1 MVAEHGSQTLAIA
14 IAAGVFSQCVGRLLK
29 LPGIVV
35 LLALGFFLG
44 PEGLGWVHPESLG
57 DFLFWIVDFAVA
69 IILFEGGLN
78 LQWSR
83 LRRQE
88 MVIRRLVTVGAI
100 VTLVGAAASVYYL
113 LGWSWV
119 LAFLF
124 GSHVVVTGPT
134 VVTPLLRDLRLRP
147 KIKTVL
153 EAEGVLIDPIGAILA
168 VLVLQVALIPAAET
182 LQLELYAVA
191 RRMGFGLVAGAAAG
205 FLIGGA
211 LRLRF
216 LVPKGLEN
224 IFTLAAVIL
233 TLFGCDQVLSH
244 SGILAVTIAG
254 VVVGNMP
261 TEVDRD
267 LREFKDQLTVLLVG
281 TLFIILAADIRLD
294 DVLALGWP
302 AMIVVGSLI
311 LFVRPLTVALSTAG
325 SELSLREKIFVAWI
339 APRGIVAA
347 AIVSL
352 TVAAMELEGMAGGTE
367 LKALVFLTI
376 ASTVVLAGFTARPLS
391 SLLKLRLPG
400 RDRIAILGAQGLG
413 LALGRELREGGRE
426 VVFFDSDP
434 ERCRRAQEDGF
445 TVVFGDAL
453 EERTQLRGQIEL
465 VGQAIGLTPND
476 HLNSLFIGQAKEAGG
491 VTEGLVGLTRMDS
504 DGPPDHVKRTGGKV
518 LFDGQ
523 RDIGR
528 WDVRARH
535 GTLELIHLTYDSSG
549 IDGESVGEQQA
560 SKPRGQGIFVPLA
573 YQRGEKRSPVT
584 MDYVPKNGDVV
595 SYAIHTPDRDRA
607 LELLAEMGWAATEE
621 DEPEPALA
629 T

>member
-1 MVAEHGSQTLAIA
+1 MVAEQGSQTLAIA
-14 IAAGVFSQCVGRLLK
+14 IAAGVFSQCVGRLLR

-44 PEGLGWVHPESLG
+44 PEGLGWVHPDSLG

-78 LQWSR
+78 LQMSR

-88 MVIRRLVTVGAI
+88 MAIRRLVTIGAV
-100 VTLVGAAASVYYL
+100 VTLLGAAVSAHFL
-113 LGWSWV
+113 LDWSWL
-119 LAFLF
+119 LALLF

-182 LQLELYAVA
+182 LQLELYGVA
-191 RRMGFGLVAGAAAG
+191 MRLGFGLVAGVIAG

-233 TLFGCDQVLSH
+233 TLFGCDQVISH

-281 TLFIILAADIRLD
+281 TLFIILAADIGLD

-302 AMIVVGSLI
+302 AMIVVASLI
-311 LFVRPLTVALSTAG
+311 VFVRPLTVALSTAG
-325 SELSLREKIFVAWI
+325 SELSLREKVFIAWI

-352 TVAAMELEGMAGGTE
+352 TVAAMETEGMAGGTD
-367 LKALVFLTI
+367 LKAIVFLTI
-376 ASTVVLAGFTARPLS
+376 ATTVVLAGFTARPLA

-400 RDRIAILGAQGLG
+400 RDRVAILGAQGLG
-413 LALGRELREGGRE
+413 LALGRELRDGGRD

-445 TVVFGDAL
+445 TVIFGDAL

-476 HLNSLFIGQAKEAGG
+476 HLNSLFVGQAKEGGG
-491 VTEGLVGLTRMDS
+491 VPEGLVGLTRMDS
-504 DGPPDHVKRTGGKV
+504 DGPPDHVKRHGGKV

-535 GTLELIHLTYDSSG
+535 GTLELVHLTYDKNRAGGDSLG
-549 IDGESVGEQQA
+549 DQQGG
-560 SKPRGQGIFVPLA
+560 KPRGQGIFVPLA
-573 YQRGEKRSPVT
+573 YTRGDKRHAVT
-584 MDYVPKNGDVV
+584 MEYEAKDGDVI
-595 SYAIHTPDRDRA
+595 SFALHTPDRERA
-607 LELLAEMGWAATEE
+607 LEQLAELGWVPEE
-621 DEPEPALA
+621 DEAEVALSS
-629 T
+629 